1 MNEDKTT
8 EWLQEDE
15 SDFIILRYTDVLLMY
30 AEAKTMLG
38 DIDQSVFDILDAVR
52 DRAGIAHVAHT
63 TDPKAMMKIIQDERK
78 WEFAFE
84 GLRYFDIRRWGI
96 AADVINSITSD
107 ELYNFG
113 SHKVFVAPANYLWP
127 LPQEA
132 TDANPNLLPN
142 NEGY

>member
-1 MNEDKTT
+1 
-8 EWLQEDE
+8 
-15 SDFIILRYTDVLLMY
+15 
-30 AEAKTMLG
+30 
-38 DIDQSVFDILDAVR
+38 
-52 DRAGIAHVAHT
+52 
-63 TDPKAMMKIIQDERK
+63 MMKIIQDERK

-127 LPQEA
+127 LPQEC
-132 TDANPNLLPN
+132 
-142 NEGY
+142 Y

>member
-1 MNEDKTT
+1 MNEDKKT

-38 DIDQSVFDILDAVR
+38 NIDQSVFDILDAVR

-63 TDPKAMMKIIQDERK
+63 TDRTAMMKIIQDERK

-84 GLRYFDIRRWGI
+84 GLRYFDIRQWFIRFR
-96 AADVINSITSD
+96 NSRIKIKSVV
-107 ELYNFG
+107 E
-113 SHKVFVAPANYLWP
+113 
-127 LPQEA
+127 
-132 TDANPNLLPN
+132 NLFFRGRISSGRRTLARHQRIII
-142 NEGY
+142 

>member
-1 MNEDKTT
+1 MRK
-8 EWLQEDE
+8 LP
-15 SDFIILRYTDVLLMY
+15 M
-30 AEAKTMLG
+30 KMLG

>member
-1 MNEDKTT
+1 MPFTSEYVCGIDAQCAIDYPLNINKGYMNEDKKT

-84 GLRYFDIRRWGI
+84 GLSLGDSCRCD
-96 AADVINSITSD
+96 
-107 ELYNFG
+107 
-113 SHKVFVAPANYLWP
+113 
-127 LPQEA
+127 
-132 TDANPNLLPN
+132 
-142 NEGY
+142 